1 MNDNLPPLPCPF
13 CGEQPKTTER
23 PDNIDGTQ
31 FFFAVGCYCGT
42 YSASAHKMAVRNTP
56 EQAMSDAISAWNTRA
71 AIERQSVPAGWYITK
86 AEAVADAEE
95 QAALAAAPQ
104 PQPVQPTPTIKDY
117 LIVQSTVPLP
127 ADFLQF
133 WQAIN
138 PKAMTR
144 RVLALTAWNIS
155 KHEAKKQFKT
165 MTISKTF
172 DNSNAEN
179 LTILDLSD
187 KVFLRDLSTQAKE
200 MAESPGCTPAWA
212 ATYMALEASASML
225 ADLIENTEVRDA

>member
-1 MNDNLPPLPCPF
+1 MND
-13 CGEQPKTTER
+13 KK
-23 PDNIDGTQ
+23 I
-31 FFFAVGCYCGT
+31 GCVQHDCQECK
-42 YSASAHKMAVRNTP
+42 A
-56 EQAMSDAISAWNTRA
+56 RA
-71 AIERQSVPAGWYITK
+71 AIERQSVPDLNRLAPFVSGLGK
-86 AEAVADAEE
+86 AILQELIEGM
-95 QAALAAAPQ
+95 AAIAAAPQ

-200 MAESPGCTPAWA
+200 MAESPGCAPAWA

>member
-1 MNDNLPPLPCPF
+1 MNITIEKAVL
-13 CGEQPKTTER
+13 EQ
-23 PDNIDGTQ
+23 
-31 FFFAVGCYCGT
+31 
-42 YSASAHKMAVRNTP
+42 
-56 EQAMSDAISAWNTRA
+56 
-71 AIERQSVPAGWYITK
+71 
-86 AEAVADAEE
+86 
-95 QAALAAAPQ
+95 ALAALIHGITEMNHLVCAIECMPLHHAAKALREALAQ

-117 LIVQSTVPLP
+117 LIIQSTVPLP

-133 WQAIN
+133 WQSIN

-200 MAESPGCTPAWA
+200 MAESPGCAPAWA

>member
-1 MNDNLPPLPCPF
+1 MNDNLPPLPPA
-13 CGEQPKTTER
+13 GEHLSKWAYDEN
-23 PDNIDGTQ
+23 D
-31 FFFAVGCYCGT
+31 
-42 YSASAHKMAVRNTP
+42 M
-56 EQAMSDAISAWNTRA
+56 QAYARA
-71 AIERQSVPAGWYITK
+71 AIERQSVQDARVIECAQRLVQHADFQLGGALSADSKPKEIPSNAASKVK
-86 AEAVADAEE
+86 ARHLAALRD
-95 QAALAAAPQ
+95 ALAAAPQ
-104 PQPVQPTPTIKDY
+104 PQPVQQTPTIKDY

>member
-1 MNDNLPPLPCPF
+1 MNDNLIERLSEEWANLDPVDPLR
-13 CGEQPKTTER
+13 GLIR
-23 PDNIDGTQ
+23 
-31 FFFAVGCYCGT
+31 
-42 YSASAHKMAVRNTP
+42 
-56 EQAMSDAISAWNTRA
+56 DAIAALSEARA
-71 AIERQSVPAGWYITK
+71 AIERHNVPDLNRLTPFVGGLGK
-86 AEAVADAEE
+86 AILQELIEDM
-95 QAALAAAPQ
+95 AAAPQ